1 MRFLPLFFDLTAGP
15 VILAGAGR
23 EALAKLRILKA
34 AGARIRWHVLSHEAV
49 DEANA
54 QDVELRIGLPGDADF
69 LGVVALVASAGREL
83 DERLAARARAMNVPV
98 NVVDRPDLSSFIFPS
113 IVDRGD
119 VVVAIGSGGTSPVL
133 ARRLREKIEQIL
145 PERIGEFAALMG
157 RKDAVELLEAA
168 E

>member
-1 MRFLPLFFDLTAGP
+1 
-15 VILAGAGR
+15 
-23 EALAKLRILKA
+23 
-34 AGARIRWHVLSHEAV
+34 
-49 DEANA
+49 
-54 QDVELRIGLPGDADF
+54 
-69 LGVVALVASAGREL
+69 
-83 DERLAARARAMNVPV
+83 MNVPV

>member
-54 QDVELRIGLPGDADF
+54 QDVELRIDCLAMRIF
-69 LGVVALVASAGREL
+69 SASS
-83 DERLAARARAMNVPV
+83 RLSRQQDGSSMSDSRRGRAR
-98 NVVDRPDLSSFIFPS
+98 
-113 IVDRGD
+113 
-119 VVVAIGSGGTSPVL
+119 
-133 ARRLREKIEQIL
+133 
-145 PERIGEFAALMG
+145 
-157 RKDAVELLEAA
+157 
-168 E
+168 